1 MINYYAFYLKNT
13 SEFYDWKSSYSIST
27 ILVVTIDMYDD
38 NELFCEGL
46 SLKDVRFVVISQP
59 NSYHKKRA
67 AEFKKHF
74 EDQIIHLPEVWIC
87 NLLINFKDLK

>member
-1 MINYYAFYLKNT
+1 MRKSHDSEQQKKMIPVKLIPWIFLI
-13 SEFYDWKSSYSIST
+13 SI
-27 ILVVTIDMYDD
+27 VAAADD
-38 NELFCEGL
+38 PVDEKEPEKFAKVKPKGL

-74 EDQIIHLPEVWIC
+74 EDQIIHLSG
-87 NLLINFKDLK
+87 

>member
-1 MINYYAFYLKNT
+1 M
-13 SEFYDWKSSYSIST
+13 EFYNWKTVVVFPLFMLLQST
-27 ILVVTIDMYDD
+27 CMMII
-38 NELFCEGL
+38 NELFFEGL

-74 EDQIIHLPEVWIC
+74 EDQIMHLHKVCLWMQFTY
-87 NLLINFKDLK
+87 NF

>member
-1 MINYYAFYLKNT
+1 MEN
-13 SEFYDWKSSYSIST
+13 SCSIST
-27 ILVVTIDMYDD
+27 IHAVTINMYDD
-38 NELFCEGL
+38 NELFFEGL

>member
-1 MINYYAFYLKNT
+1 MINYYAFYFKST

-74 EDQIIHLPEVWIC
+74 EDQIIRLPEVWIC
-87 NLLINFKDLK
+87 NLLINLKDLK

>member
-1 MINYYAFYLKNT
+1 MICYCAFYFKSI

-27 ILVVTIDMYDD
+27 ILAVTIDMYDD

-74 EDQIIHLPEVWIC
+74 EDQIIHLSEVWIC
-87 NLLINFKDLK
+87 NLLINLKDLK

>member
-1 MINYYAFYLKNT
+1 
-13 SEFYDWKSSYSIST
+13 
-27 ILVVTIDMYDD
+27 MYDD

-87 NLLINFKDLK
+87 NLLINLKDLK

>member
-1 MINYYAFYLKNT
+1 MHFTLKLLKST

-27 ILVVTIDMYDD
+27 ILAVTIDMYDD

-87 NLLINFKDLK
+87 NLLINLQDLK